1 MHSDD
6 RVTAS
11 FIINRYFYAV
21 NISAQDR
28 LLVSGSAKL
37 CGSTYT
43 DPRGKISIKNGK
55 KKFFFTQ
62 IWTIEKREVIKISW
76 FLNGWSS
83 FNIKISEKIEKNF
96 ENSALLK
103 KNSVNIK

>member
-55 KKFFFTQ
+55 KINIFYPN
-62 IWTIEKREVIKISW
+62 
-76 FLNGWSS
+76 LNY
-83 FNIKISEKIEKNF
+83 
-96 ENSALLK
+96 
-103 KNSVNIK
+103 

>member
-11 FIINRYFYAV
+11 FIINRYFYAA

-28 LLVSGSAKL
+28 LPGSGSAKL

-55 KKFFFTQ
+55 KKY
-62 IWTIEKREVIKISW
+62 
-76 FLNGWSS
+76 FLP
-83 FNIKISEKIEKNF
+83 KSE
-96 ENSALLK
+96 LLK
-103 KNSVNIK
+103 KERL